1 MLHFQ
6 SAADC
11 VHRLFGAEQVMY
23 DAKRAV
29 RVNQNSEAAVRQ
41 INNELTDTI
50 KALWSREE
58 PQLQVINLSEFIT
71 SSDLFHI
78 LILYITIIKISIIV
92 TVMESLTPL
101 LR

>member
-11 VHRLFGAEQVMY
+11 VGRLFGAEQVVY
-23 DAKRAV
+23 NAKRAV

-50 KALWSREE
+50 KAL
-58 PQLQVINLSEFIT
+58 
-71 SSDLFHI
+71 
-78 LILYITIIKISIIV
+78 
-92 TVMESLTPL
+92 
-101 LR
+101 

>member
-11 VHRLFGAEQVMY
+11 VGRLFGAEQVMR

-29 RVNQNSEAAVRQ
+29 RVNQDSEAAVRQ

-50 KALWSREE
+50 KAL
-58 PQLQVINLSEFIT
+58 
-71 SSDLFHI
+71 
-78 LILYITIIKISIIV
+78 
-92 TVMESLTPL
+92 
-101 LR
+101 

>member
-6 SAADC
+6 SAAFC
-11 VHRLFGAEQVMY
+11 VGRLFGAEQVVY

-29 RVNQNSEAAVRQ
+29 RVNQDSEAAVRQ

-50 KALWSREE
+50 KAL
-58 PQLQVINLSEFIT
+58 VINLSEFIT

-92 TVMESLTPL
+92 TVIASLTPL

>member
-11 VHRLFGAEQVMY
+11 VGRLFGAEQVVY

-29 RVNQNSEAAVRQ
+29 RVNQDSEAAVRQ

-50 KALWSREE
+50 KAL
-58 PQLQVINLSEFIT
+58 VINLSEFIT

-92 TVMESLTPL
+92 TVIASLTPL